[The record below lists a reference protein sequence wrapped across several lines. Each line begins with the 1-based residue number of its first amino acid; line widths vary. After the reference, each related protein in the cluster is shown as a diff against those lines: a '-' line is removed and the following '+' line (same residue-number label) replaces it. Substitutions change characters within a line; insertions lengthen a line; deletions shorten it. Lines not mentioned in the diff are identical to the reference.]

1 MGVLNIKDQ
10 ETYALARQ
18 LADRTG
24 MSLTG
29 AVRRALEHE
38 LHRTETSEG
47 KDARLAR
54 IYEILDG
61 IDSLPVNDARTADEI
76 IGYDENGLPT

>member
-10 ETYALARQ
+10 ETYALARK

-24 MSLTG
+24 TSLTR

-38 LHRTETSEG
+38 LERTA
-47 KDARLAR
+47 ARQDKASLIADLNA
-54 IYEILDG
+54 IIEAA
-61 IDSLPVNDARTADEI
+61 SKLPVLDPRTPDEI
-76 IGYDENGLPT
+76 IGYDENGLPS